1 MFYLKLDSQEDAM
14 TFLNLEHEQAGK
26 IIKKLLFPF
35 LEIQLTF
42 EEDRL
47 YNKLFNYNKTV
58 KENNK
63 AKVVKGWKTKKSKS
77 KDIKTSPLRSQ
88 YTNKYNYKQSQKTQQ
103 DIYTREDLEGV
114 NFI

>member
-1 MFYLKLDSQEDAM
+1 MFYLKLDNQEDAI

-47 YNKLFNYNKTV
+47 YNKLFNYNNTI

-63 AKVVKGWKTKKSKS
+63 AKIVKGWKTKKNKN
-77 KDIKTSPLRSQ
+77 KEIKTMPLRSQ
-88 YTNKYNYKQSQKTQQ
+88 YTNKYNYKQPQKSPQE
-103 DIYTREDLEGV
+103 IYTREDLEGV

>member
-47 YNKLFNYNKTV
+47 YNKLFNYNKLV

-63 AKVVKGWKTKKSKS
+63 AKIVKGWKTKKSK
-77 KDIKTSPLRSQ
+77 T
-88 YTNKYNYKQSQKTQQ
+88 
-103 DIYTREDLEGV
+103 LELY
-114 NFI
+114 

>member
-47 YNKLFNYNKTV
+47 YNKLFNYNNTI

-63 AKVVKGWKTKKSKS
+63 AKIVKGWKTKKNKN
-77 KDIKTSPLRSQ
+77 KDIKTAPLRSQ
-88 YTNKYNYKQSQKTQQ
+88 YTNKYNYKQPQKSPQE
-103 DIYTREDLEGV
+103 IYTREDLEGV